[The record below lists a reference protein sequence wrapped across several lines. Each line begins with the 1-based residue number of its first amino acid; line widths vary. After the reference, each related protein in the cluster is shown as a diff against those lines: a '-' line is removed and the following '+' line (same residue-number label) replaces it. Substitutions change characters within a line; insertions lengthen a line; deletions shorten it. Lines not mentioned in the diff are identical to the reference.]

1 VIRQQRLRTGLS
13 LAEVVVSTLLIGILL
28 TAALASVGAAARNT
42 AYTAESSSAIL
53 LARQLMDEI
62 VVLPYE
68 DPTPT
73 PEFGLET
80 DEPNTNATRTQLD
93 DIDDYKNWNDSPPR
107 ARNGTLLTAYSGWQ
121 RTVDVKLI
129 DVDSHSAVN
138 EDSQG
143 DEGLRLITVSVV
155 SPSGEVTT
163 LRIHRAKTAGSL
175 QPQGL
180 GQYIVNYV
188 GIALQTGSGAT
199 ISGGASI
206 LNHAGDQ

>member
-180 GQYIVNYV
+180 GQNIVNYV